1 VPSAAGPELLASSA
15 AALRRPR
22 WVLVAGVAG
31 LLSLLA
37 FALVTMAIYGHGP
50 LLTVDTGVEQR
61 FASHRMHWLIRF
73 FAAETHAGSFYVAAP
88 FLLLVAAVV
97 TIGDRSWRP
106 LLLGVTALMLL
117 AVSVGTG
124 KQVIGRSRIP
134 FAANAFGDGGTSY
147 PSGHA
152 TTAVVVSGCLVL
164 LFARHLTALL
174 RRLGLLLVAAFSLLT
189 GFSRIYLHAHWF
201 TDVLAGW
208 LLGTAIVCLLAVVF
222 LGVPGLA
229 LKHGAQDRQPQSRT
243 RA

>member
-1 VPSAAGPELLASSA
+1 VSPHAGA
-15 AALRRPR
+15 RRPR
-22 WVLVAGVAG
+22 WVVTAALAG
-31 LLSLLA
+31 LVSLVA

-50 LLTVDTGVEQR
+50 LLGVDTSVEQT
-61 FASHRMHWLIRF
+61 FASHRLHWLIRF
-73 FAAETHAGSFYVAAP
+73 FAAETHTASFYVAAP
-88 FLLLVAAVV
+88 FLLLVSAGMAAL
-97 TIGDRSWRP
+97 DRSWRP
-106 LLLGVTALMLL
+106 LLLGLAALVLL

-124 KQVIGRSRIP
+124 KEVIGRSRIP

-164 LFARHLTALL
+164 LFADRLSPLV
-174 RRLGLLLVAAFSLLT
+174 RRCGLALVALYSLMS

-222 LGVPGLA
+222 LGLPRSS
-229 LKHGAQDRQPQSRT
+229 QSRSSQSRT